1 VNTIEEATPAKRSKR
16 RHSAE
21 FKTRVMDACGRPG
34 VSTAAVALANGL
46 NANMLRRWV
55 IERERANAAN
65 HLRQM
70 APSGEFVELTLP
82 GVLPAVAAVPPP
94 SVAGDIRIE
103 LRCGVT
109 AVTVSWPM
117 AGAEECGQWLLRWL
131 K

>member
-1 VNTIEEATPAKRSKR
+1 MNTIEDAAPAKRGKR

-34 VSTAAVALANGL
+34 VSTAAVALANGV

-55 IERERANAAN
+55 VERERADTAN
-65 HLRQM
+65 HLRQK

-82 GVLPAVAAVPPP
+82 KMPSAVAVVQP
-94 SVAGDIRIE
+94 SPVAGDIRIE
-103 LRCGVT
+103 LRRGAT
-109 AVTVSWPM
+109 AVTVNWPI
-117 AGAEECGQWLLRWL
+117 AGADECGQWLLRWL

>member
-1 VNTIEEATPAKRSKR
+1 MNTIEDATPAKRSKR

-55 IERERANAAN
+55 VERERADAAN
-65 HLRQM
+65 YLRQK

-82 GVLPAVAAVPPP
+82 MVPPAATAVQP
-94 SVAGDIRIE
+94 LAVTGDIRIE
-103 LRCGVT
+103 LRRGL
-109 AVTVSWPM
+109 ANVTVSWPM
-117 AGAEECGQWLLRWL
+117 AGADECGQWLLRWL
-131 K
+131 Q